1 MAANQR
7 GRPKFE
13 EGQALSRRIA
23 CRVRPDEEDEV
34 RAAAEK
40 AGMSLSE
47 WMRQAI
53 LAAARKPKRKKGS
66 RKKSRRKS

>member
-1 MAANQR
+1 MAGKQR

-34 RAAAEK
+34 RAAADA

-47 WMRQAI
+47 WMRAAI
-53 LAAARKPKRKKGS
+53 VAAARKARRKKAS
-66 RKKSRRKS
+66 KKKSRRKS